1 MDEAI
6 WLHGA
11 EVVWIS
17 QTLGL
22 QEPIFGEF
30 LGKKIEEGI
39 AFRLWPEEIEEDF
52 YNEDGALFSKF
63 GITPEIGSATWWA
76 TCNYFDYFNIVPK
89 EQDRIYYKKTTKL
102 FEVRKVTLFDGFKLK
117 IHSGLYNYDH
127 TELSEDI
134 TDTDL
139 LSLKSLDDLDK
150 LLNNDEVQAVE
161 DDDDVVDEIVKDGI
175 FG

>member
-1 MDEAI
+1 M
-6 WLHGA
+6 
-11 EVVWIS
+11 
-17 QTLGL
+17 
-22 QEPIFGEF
+22 
-30 LGKKIEEGI
+30 
-39 AFRLWPEEIEEDF
+39 
-52 YNEDGALFSKF
+52 
-63 GITPEIGSATWWA
+63 
-76 TCNYFDYFNIVPK
+76 
-89 EQDRIYYKKTTKL
+89 
-102 FEVRKVTLFDGFKLK
+102 K

-127 TELSEDI
+127 TELSDDI